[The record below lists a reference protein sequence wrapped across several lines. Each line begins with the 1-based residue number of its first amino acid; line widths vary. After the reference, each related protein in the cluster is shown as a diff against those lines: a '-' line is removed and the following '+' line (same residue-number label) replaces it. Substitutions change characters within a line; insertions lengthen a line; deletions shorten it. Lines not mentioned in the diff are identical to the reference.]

1 MPVFGTTNFGSGG
14 TPDGTLAFAGKAGS
28 SSNASSYTISVACG
42 DGGDMV
48 VAAYGQSGGDPSLST
63 FTLDG
68 QTITVKASEKD
79 DSEVALY
86 IGTCSGV
93 SSGDND
99 CVVGWNRSMYRTM
112 IFVWRVDNV
121 DIVNMEQ
128 AVSADAYNDTMNAY
142 QSGSVVIAATGTD
155 TSTLITGS
163 SGLTF
168 NGVQA
173 NESNMAGAS
182 DLAADASTSFSFTN
196 ALGNRPLIVG
206 LELSKG

>member
-1 MPVFGTTNFGSGG
+1 MPVFGTQMFGSGG
-14 TPDGTLAFAGKAGS
+14 SPDGTLEFTGKAGS

-48 VAAYGQSGGDPSLST
+48 VATYGGSGGDPSLST

-68 QTITVKASEKD
+68 QTITAKASEKD

-99 CVVGWNRSMYRTM
+99 CVVGWDRSMYRTM
-112 IFVWRVDNV
+112 VFVWRVANV
-121 DIVNMEQ
+121 DISTMEQ

-142 QSGSVVIAATGTD
+142 QDGSVVIAATGSDSGT
-155 TSTLITGS
+155 TITGA

-168 NGVQA
+168 NGNQD
-173 NESNMAGAS
+173 NESNMGGAS
-182 DLAADASTSFSFTN
+182 ALAADASTSFSF
-196 ALGNRPLIVG
+196 AGADGNRPLIVG